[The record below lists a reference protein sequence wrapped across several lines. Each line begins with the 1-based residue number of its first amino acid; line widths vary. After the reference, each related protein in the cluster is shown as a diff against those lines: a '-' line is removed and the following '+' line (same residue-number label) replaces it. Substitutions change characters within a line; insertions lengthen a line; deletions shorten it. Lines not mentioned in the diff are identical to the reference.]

1 MKNKII
7 IISAFFIL
15 FLLPACTNLKN
26 TSPSE
31 DPGKNLIPYADF
43 DSENEQIW
51 GYLDEDTGEI
61 IINAKYDFAGP
72 FVGNFAEV
80 YDSSIHD
87 SRKNNTLIIDK
98 KGKTVSLPAFHKVY
112 LITSENEN
120 CSLAILER
128 KMKRTKFQIGTT
140 MLGVTTDTGFYDET
154 YYKYR
159 LINLK
164 NGKTIIPEKEN
175 YLTRHIEVAGDYF
188 IVDTNLYQFLD
199 NGNVELVVKDDS
211 EQAARILREY
221 FNGRGINAEV
231 KPGFTGIEIDYF
243 PYIKAKHADPDLSG
257 AFKDF
262 NPDFNIP
269 FYKADPFI
277 RNHRVLLN
285 ASLEIN
291 ERKYFMQFR
300 DNKNGE
306 RRAEGIYNETKKE
319 WEVMPYAFNT
329 DNQKIYYVYD
339 ILPLNDPHL
348 FRLRFKTDELWKDNR
363 YILIGA
369 GIYSNSKD
377 DFMLNY
383 NLGDGNPGRS
393 FYDEKMR
400 NPYKGY
406 SFADK
411 GYSFADKG
419 IWYRDISRMRN
430 PQFSHSKDIAF
441 VKFNPDGKTIISIS
455 RGIMKIW
462 DAESGKLLRQFNEI
476 INFAGFSPDGRIIVV
491 KSWRDKVQFFEA
503 DSGRLVK
510 TLDDMES
517 ENIVLAPDGKTFVLL
532 IENRSEDRSDN
543 TGSIEIR
550 DSGSGELIK
559 RIDELYKWLNKDL
572 VSFSTDSNFIIVGFN
587 TGQTKIFNAKN
598 GELINTIKSVGQLSI
613 VRLSPDNKIIAA
625 GLYSGSI
632 KFLNMKGE
640 IIRSIGGHAED
651 PSNFFKFEFSL
662 DGKMLVSGGMDGKI
676 KIWDSASGRLI
687 RTISG
692 NLGSIRTVSLSPD
705 GRFIVS
711 GGDAR
716 RVQLWDAQTGELIRT
731 FIDPDMKIDY

>member
-1 MKNKII
+1 MQNKNI

-15 FLLPACTNLKN
+15 FLLPACANLKN
-26 TSPSE
+26 NSPSE
-31 DPGKNLIPYADF
+31 YPGKNLIPYADF

-80 YDSSIHD
+80 YDSS
-87 SRKNNTLIIDK
+87 KNKRLVIDNN
-98 KGKTVSLPAFHKVY
+98 GKEVSFPAFHKVY
-112 LITSENEN
+112 LITSENGN
-120 CSLAILER
+120 CTLAILE
-128 KMKRTKFQIGTT
+128 KEVKRTKFQIGIT
-140 MLGVTTDTGFYDET
+140 MLGVTTDTGFYKET
-154 YYKYR
+154 DYKYR

-164 NGKTIIPEKEN
+164 NRKTIIPEKEN
-175 YLTRHIEVAGDYF
+175 YLTLNIEAAGDYL
-188 IVDTNLYQFLD
+188 IVDTSLYQFLD
-199 NGNVELVVKDDS
+199 NGDVKLVVKDDS
-211 EQAARILREY
+211 ERAARILREY

-231 KPGFTGIEIDYF
+231 KPSFTGIEIDYS

-257 AFKDF
+257 AFKSF

-269 FYKADPFI
+269 FYKAEPFI

-291 ERKYFMQFR
+291 ERRYLMQFR
-300 DNKNGE
+300 DNKGV
-306 RRAEGIYNETKKE
+306 RHAEGIYNETKKE
-319 WEVMPYAFNT
+319 WEVLPYSFNT
-329 DNQKIYYVYD
+329 VQQEMYYVYD
-339 ILPLNDPHL
+339 ILPTNDPCL
-348 FRLRFKTDELWKDNR
+348 FRLRFKTDELWRDNR
-363 YILIGA
+363 YILIGT
-369 GIYSNSKD
+369 GIYSNAED
-377 DFMLNY
+377 DFILDY
-383 NLGDGNPGRS
+383 NLGDGYPDSS
-393 FYDEKMR
+393 FYF
-400 NPYKGY
+400 P
-406 SFADK
+406 
-411 GYSFADKG
+411 DKG

-430 PQFSHSKDIAF
+430 PQFSHDRTITY
-441 VKFNPDGKTIISIS
+441 VKFNPDGKTIISGGGGTI
-455 RGIMKIW
+455 KLW
-462 DAESGKLLRQFNEI
+462 DVQSGELLRSFNEI
-476 INFAGFSPDGRIIVV
+476 RNVAGFSPDGRIIVLR
-491 KSWRDKVQFFEA
+491 SWRDKVQFYEA
-503 DSGRLVK
+503 DSGKLVK
-510 TLDDMES
+510 TLDDMKS

-532 IENRSEDRSDN
+532 IENKSKDRSDD

-559 RIDELYKWLNKDL
+559 RIDDLYKWLDKDL

-598 GELINTIKSVGQLSI
+598 GELINTIRGVGQSSS
-613 VRLSPDNKIIAA
+613 VRISPDNQIIAA

-640 IIRSIGGHAED
+640 IIRSIGGHAEG

-662 DGKMLVSGGMDGKI
+662 DGKTLVSGGRDGKI

-711 GGDAR
+711 GGEAR

-731 FIDPDMKIDY
+731 FVDPDMKVNY

>member
-15 FLLPACTNLKN
+15 FLLPACANLKN
-26 TSPSE
+26 TSPAE
-31 DPGKNLIPYADF
+31 NHGKNLIPYADF
-43 DSENEQIW
+43 SSENEQIW

-80 YDSSIHD
+80 YDSS
-87 SRKNNTLIIDK
+87 KNKRLVIDNN
-98 KGKTVSLPAFHKVY
+98 GKEVSLPAFHKVY
-112 LITSENEN
+112 FITSENGN
-120 CSLAILER
+120 CTLAILE
-128 KMKRTKFQIGTT
+128 KEKKRTLFQIGIT
-140 MLGVTTDTGFYDET
+140 MLGVTTETGFYDDT

-159 LINLK
+159 LINLNNK
-164 NGKTIIPEKEN
+164 KTIIPEKEN
-175 YLTRHIEVAGDYF
+175 YLTLNIEAAGDYL
-188 IVDTNLYQFLD
+188 IVDTSLYQFFD
-199 NGNVELVVKDDS
+199 NRDVKLVVKDDS
-211 EQAARILREY
+211 ERAAQILKEY

-231 KPGFTGIEIDYF
+231 KPSFTGIKIDYF

-257 AFKDF
+257 AFKSF
-262 NPDFNIP
+262 NPDFDIP

-277 RNHRVLLN
+277 RSHRILLN

-291 ERKYFMQFR
+291 ERRYLMQFR
-300 DNKNGE
+300 DNKGV
-306 RRAEGIYNETKKE
+306 RHAEGIYNETKKE
-319 WEVMPYAFNT
+319 WEVLPYSFNT
-329 DNQKIYYVYD
+329 VQQEMYYVYD
-339 ILPLNDPHL
+339 ILPTNDPCL
-348 FRLRFKTDELWKDNR
+348 FRLRFKTDELWRDNR
-363 YILIGA
+363 YILIGT
-369 GIYSNSKD
+369 GIYSNAED
-377 DFMLNY
+377 DFILDY
-383 NLGDGNPGRS
+383 NLGDGYPDSS
-393 FYDEKMR
+393 FYF
-400 NPYKGY
+400 P
-406 SFADK
+406 
-411 GYSFADKG
+411 DKG

-430 PQFSHSKDIAF
+430 PQFSHDRTITY
-441 VKFNPDGKTIISIS
+441 VKFNPDGKTIISGGGGTI
-455 RGIMKIW
+455 KLW
-462 DAESGKLLRQFNEI
+462 DVQSGELLRSFNEI
-476 INFAGFSPDGRIIVV
+476 RNVAGFSPDGRIIVLR
-491 KSWRDKVQFFEA
+491 SWRDKVQFYEA
-503 DSGRLVK
+503 DSGKLVK
-510 TLDDMES
+510 TLDDMKS

-532 IENRSEDRSDN
+532 IENKSKDRSDD

-559 RIDELYKWLNKDL
+559 RIDDLYKWLDKDL

-598 GELINTIKSVGQLSI
+598 GELINTIRGVGQSSS
-613 VRLSPDNKIIAA
+613 VRISPDNQIIAA

-640 IIRSIGGHAED
+640 IIRSIGGHAEG

-662 DGKMLVSGGMDGKI
+662 DGKTLVSGGRDGKI

-711 GGDAR
+711 GGEAR

-731 FIDPDMKIDY
+731 FVDPDMKVNY

>member
-15 FLLPACTNLKN
+15 FLLPACANLKN
-26 TSPSE
+26 YSPAE
-31 DPGKNLIPYADF
+31 NHGKNLIPYAEF
-43 DSENEQIW
+43 NSENEQIW

-80 YDSSIHD
+80 YDSS
-87 SRKNNTLIIDK
+87 KNKRLVIDNN
-98 KGKTVSLPAFHKVY
+98 GKEVSLPAFHKVY
-112 LITSENEN
+112 FITSENGN
-120 CSLAILER
+120 CTLAILE
-128 KMKRTKFQIGTT
+128 KEKKRTLFQIGIT
-140 MLGVTTDTGFYDET
+140 MLGVTTETGFYDDT

-159 LINLK
+159 LINLNNK
-164 NGKTIIPEKEN
+164 KTIIPEKEN
-175 YLTRHIEVAGDYF
+175 YLTLNIEAAGDYL
-188 IVDTNLYQFLD
+188 IVDTSLYQFFD
-199 NGNVELVVKDDS
+199 NRDVKLVVKDDS
-211 EQAARILREY
+211 ERAAQILKEY

-231 KPGFTGIEIDYF
+231 KPSFTGIKIDYF

-257 AFKDF
+257 AFKSF
-262 NPDFNIP
+262 NPDFDIP

-277 RNHRVLLN
+277 RSHRILLN

-291 ERKYFMQFR
+291 ERRYLMKFR
-300 DNKNGE
+300 DNNGE

-319 WEVMPYAFNT
+319 WEVLPYSFNT
-329 DNQKIYYVYD
+329 VQQEMYYVYY
-339 ILPLNDPHL
+339 ILPTNDPRL
-348 FRLRFKTDELWKDNR
+348 FRLYFKTDNIGWNNNR
-363 YILIGA
+363 YLLIGA
-369 GIYSNSKD
+369 GIYNNAED

-383 NLGDGNPGRS
+383 NLGDS
-393 FYDEKMR
+393 FSFSSYEEKMR
-400 NPYKGY
+400 NPYEY
-406 SFADK
+406 
-411 GYSFADKG
+411 YSFADKG

-430 PQFSHSKDIAF
+430 PQFSHDRIITY
-441 VKFNPDGKTIISIS
+441 VKFNPDGKTIISYS
-455 RGIMKIW
+455 SGTMNIW
-462 DAESGKLLRQFNEI
+462 DAESGKLLRSFNEI
-476 INFAGFSPDGRIIVV
+476 RNFAGFSPDGRIIVI
-491 KSWRDKVQFFEA
+491 KSGNEVRFYEA
-503 DSGRLVK
+503 DSGRPVK
-510 TLDDMES
+510 TLDDMKS

-532 IENRSEDRSDN
+532 IKNSSKGRSDD

-550 DSGSGELIK
+550 DSDSGDLIK
-559 RIDELYKWLNKDL
+559 RIDDLDKWLDKDL

-587 TGQTKIFNAKN
+587 TGQTKIFNARN
-598 GELINTIKSVGQLSI
+598 GELINTIRGVGQLSS
-613 VRLSPDNKIIAA
+613 VRISPDNQIIAA

-662 DGKMLVSGGMDGKI
+662 DGKMLVSGGRDGKI
-676 KIWDSASGRLI
+676 KIWDSASGRLN

-711 GGDAR
+711 GGEAR
-716 RVQLWDAQTGELIRT
+716 RVQLWDVKTGELIRT

>member
-1 MKNKII
+1 MQNKII

-15 FLLPACTNLKN
+15 FLLPACANLRN
-26 TSPSE
+26 NSLSE
-31 DPGKNLIPYADF
+31 NHGKNLIPYADF
-43 DSENEQIW
+43 DYKNQQIW
-51 GYLDEDTGEI
+51 GYLEQDTGEI
-61 IINAKYDFAGP
+61 IINAKYNSAGP

-80 YDSSIHD
+80 YDSS
-87 SRKNNTLIIDK
+87 KNKRLVIDK
-98 KGKTVSLPAFHKVY
+98 NGKEVSLPAFHRVY
-112 LITSENEN
+112 LIASENGN
-120 CSLAILER
+120 CTLAILE
-128 KMKRTKFQIGTT
+128 KEIKRTRFGIGIT
-140 MLGVTTDTGFYDET
+140 MLGVTTNTGFYKET
-154 YYKYR
+154 IYKYR

-164 NGKTIIPEKEN
+164 NRKTIIPYKEN
-175 YLTRHIEVAGDYF
+175 YLTQNIEAAGDYL
-188 IVDTNLYQFLD
+188 IVDTSLYQFLD
-199 NGNVELVVKDDS
+199 NGDVKLVVKDDS
-211 EQAARILREY
+211 ERAAQILREY
-221 FNGRGINAEV
+221 FNGREINANV
-231 KPGFTGIEIDYF
+231 KPSFTGIEIDYS
-243 PYIKAKHADPDLSG
+243 PYINAKHADPDLSE
-257 AFKDF
+257 AFKTF

-269 FYKADPFI
+269 FFKADPII
-277 RNHRVLLN
+277 RNHRILLN
-285 ASLEIN
+285 TSLEIN
-291 ERKYFMQFR
+291 ERRYLMQFR
-300 DNKNGE
+300 DNNGG

-319 WEVMPYAFNT
+319 WEVLPYSFNT
-329 DNQKIYYVYD
+329 VQQEMYYVYD
-339 ILPLNDPHL
+339 ILQLNNPHL
-348 FRLRFKTDELWKDNR
+348 FRLRFKTAELWKDNR

-369 GIYSNSKD
+369 GIYSNADD

-455 RGIMKIW
+455 RGIMKLW
-462 DAESGKLLRQFNEI
+462 DAETGKLLRQFNEI

-491 KSWRDKVQFFEA
+491 KSWRDKVQFYEA

-517 ENIVLAPDGKTFVLL
+517 ENIVLAPDGKTFALI
-532 IENRSEDRSDN
+532 IENSSDD

-550 DSGSGELIK
+550 DSSSGELIK
-559 RIDELYKWLNKDL
+559 RIDDLYKWLDKDL
-572 VSFSTDSNFIIVGFN
+572 VSFSHDSNLLIAGFN
-587 TGQTKIFNAKN
+587 TGQTKIFNARN
-598 GELINTIKSVGQLSI
+598 GELINTIKGAGQLCI
-613 VRLSPDNKIIAA
+613 VRISPDNKIIAA
-625 GLYSGSI
+625 GLFSGSI

-640 IIRSIGGHAED
+640 IIRSIKGHAEE

-716 RVQLWDAQTGELIRT
+716 RVQLWDTQTGELIRT
-731 FIDPDMKIDY
+731 FVDPDMKIDY